1 MPAPDRAALR
11 QIHIYLSFFIAPCL
25 IFFAVTGAFQ
35 TFRIPDEKT
44 APVLLQKL
52 ARVHRDDVFAL
63 KPAPPP
69 KAASEIKKPAI
80 AKAKPKPALATTL
93 VKWFFVLTAIVMV
106 ITTLMGLWMGI
117 AYSRNRTVLWL
128 LLLAGAAVPASLLAL

>member
-1 MPAPDRAALR
+1 MAAPDRVSLR

-52 ARVHRDDVFAL
+52 ARVHRDDVFAV

-80 AKAKPKPALATTL
+80 PKAKPALPTTL

-106 ITTLMGLWMGI
+106 ITTLMGVWMGL
-117 AYSRNRTVLWL
+117 AYSRNKRILLL